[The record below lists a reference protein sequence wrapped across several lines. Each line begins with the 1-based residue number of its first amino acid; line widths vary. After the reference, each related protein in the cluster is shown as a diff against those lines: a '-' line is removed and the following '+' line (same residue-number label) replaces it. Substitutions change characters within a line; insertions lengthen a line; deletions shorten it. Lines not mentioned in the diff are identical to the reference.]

1 MTDQKLQE
9 LNKLIKEEI
18 HIIENGGKL
27 SSFKR

>member
-9 LNKLIKEEI
+9 LNKLIRDEI
-18 HIIENGGKL
+18 NLIENGGKL

>member
-18 HIIENGGKL
+18 NIIENGGKL
-27 SSFKR
+27 SSFKK